1 MSLRLIALTAFAAT
15 AAVAKTDIAGC
26 TYVDG
31 VASYSGRPDI
41 PPFATRTWYVPD
53 TGEIC
58 EILDCGGGR
67 APPKTDVPGCGNYK
81 GTDTYSPRY
90 MPSTTAAEAEPT
102 EDAEA
107 SGSQEL
113 TTLLTTASPTKSEDA
128 PESTETDEDEDDEE
142 AETSASETEKAEA
155 SETDDAEA
163 TETDDAEA
171 SETDDAEATETDE
184 EEVNASSTDDE
195 GAEETGGIPESG
207 AAAMGVSVSGLVAA
221 AVALGMF

>member
-1 MSLRLIALTAFAAT
+1 MSLRLITLTALAAT
-15 AAVAKTDIAGC
+15 SALAKTDLQGC
-26 TYVDG
+26 TYIDG
-31 VASYSGRPDI
+31 VHTVPNRPDI
-41 PPFATRTWYVPD
+41 PPYATRTWYVPD

-58 EILDCGGGR
+58 EFLDCGGGR

-107 SGSQEL
+107 SGSQGL
-113 TTLLTTASPTKSEDA
+113 TTLLTTASPTKSGDA
-128 PESTETDEDEDDEE
+128 PESTAEDEEETSGSDEEASETDE
-142 AETSASETEKAEA
+142 AEA
-155 SETDDAEA
+155 SETE
-163 TETDDAEA
+163 DAEA
-171 SETDDAEATETDE
+171 SETDD
-184 EEVNASSTDDE
+184 EVNASSTDDE

-207 AAAMGVSVSGLVAA
+207 AAAMGVSVGGLVAA

>member
-31 VASYSGRPDI
+31 VATYSGRPDI

-81 GTDTYSPRY
+81 GTETYSPRY

-107 SGSQEL
+107 SSQAL
-113 TTLLTTASPTKSEDA
+113 TTLLTTASPTKSEEV

-142 AETSASETEKAEA
+142 AETSASETEEAEA
-155 SETDDAEA
+155 SETE
-163 TETDDAEA
+163 DAEA
-171 SETDDAEATETDE
+171 SETDE

>member
-31 VASYSGRPDI
+31 VATYSGRPDI

-81 GTDTYSPRY
+81 GTETYSPRY

-107 SGSQEL
+107 SSQAL
-113 TTLLTTASPTKSEDA
+113 TTLLTTASPTKSEEV

-142 AETSASETEKAEA
+142 AETSASETEEAEA
-155 SETDDAEA
+155 SETE
-163 TETDDAEA
+163 DAEA